1 MHDLVIQERE
11 NELVIGTH
19 GRSIWVADLNPW
31 LDRAGEAIA
40 TEWTTDEAVAL
51 EWSDR
56 WGQKGWAWSEPRTVE
71 VAFDAFA
78 PERTEGQWLWVDSAG
93 TEQPVDDTGVVEKG
107 WQTLSIPA
115 QWTTDEGVE
124 FPALGTYRLQFRT
137 ESGEGLKG
145 PEVTV
150 EAAE

>member
-31 LDRAGEAIA
+31 LDRAGETIA

-51 EWSDR
+51 EERSVGTKR
-56 WGQKGWAWSEPRTVE
+56 MAWSEPRTVE

-78 PERTEGQWLWVDSAG
+78 PERTEGQWLWVDS
-93 TEQPVDDTGVVEKG
+93 TN
-107 WQTLSIPA
+107 
-115 QWTTDEGVE
+115 
-124 FPALGTYRLQFRT
+124 RT
-137 ESGEGLKG
+137 ITWMTRGSLRRGGKR
-145 PEVTV
+145 
-150 EAAE
+150 